1 MISAEHA
8 RQIMERVGSY
18 IELDMIINEAIQEA
32 ARLHKQQIDIT
43 IPSYHNN
50 NVPRLSHELNKRGYH
65 ESLAYDSKKNRY
77 TITINW

>member
-50 NVPRLSHELNKRGYH
+50 NVPRLCNELNKRGYH